1 MTTHTVTDDIKK
13 RSTWGIVMGCLTAAL
28 GLFLIV
34 YPLAAGTIT
43 TVLLGWAMIFVGVAQ
58 LIFALQSQTVGSF
71 FWKIALSLLYGIG
84 GIAVVAAP
92 MQGLAALTGIVAT
105 VLILE
110 GVVLAVMAFQ
120 LRPADGWG
128 WILADAAGSLLVGGL
143 IIAGWP
149 SSSVWA
155 IGTLVGAS
163 VFMSGVSKIRI
174 ASTIR
179 SGASKLGNFVR
190 GAA

>member
-1 MTTHTVTDDIKK
+1 MTTHTVTDNIKK

-128 WILADAAGSLLVGGL
+128 WILADAAGSLLV
-143 IIAGWP
+143 
-149 SSSVWA
+149 
-155 IGTLVGAS
+155 
-163 VFMSGVSKIRI
+163 
-174 ASTIR
+174 
-179 SGASKLGNFVR
+179 
-190 GAA
+190 